1 MRKINLWLFATLAA
15 GLFVVSCSKDDGPAE
30 PDQPS
35 QPDVPVISEIAYE
48 LSDDAMVVPE
58 NTTKSFFDVDTAQ
71 HTFCLPTG
79 TPSNQVPQVGT
90 CLVVNTPTSDL
101 PDGLLA
107 KVVNVQESSKGYV
120 VTYEDA
126 ELGDAFKEIN
136 IPEQILPLGDIV
148 EHVYNS
154 RGQEIPF
161 KKVSCTRATGQK
173 TTKIQ
178 LPEMSW
184 ELPAGLE
191 LTPSMSADL
200 TMKYSMQFSDG
211 KPVYIGAKMDAD
223 IELGA
228 SLKLGAEKEFIDKHI
243 TLLTVLCGAIPVG
256 PILITPTFDIHA
268 IFKVNGEVSL
278 EASVSYKRTA
288 HAMFMY
294 QEGQGMKFSFDIDP
308 EAEDAWTF
316 TFGPKLAG
324 SVEYGLAIG
333 PHITI
338 YAKALGI
345 GAMLDVTKKET
356 ISQQFNLVEFA
367 DGKWDF
373 LKLEAANYSATM
385 KCSLAGYYQVL
396 GKPIKGFDGLDYE
409 KEVDSR
415 PVFPQFTIDEDNFM
429 EMKKNVCTLKMQMTK
444 KGLLYG
450 KYRAEWTPV
459 DDKNAK
465 AVIEY
470 FDFDD
475 EKRALLEADQAADIT
490 CKGTLKDDVTYK
502 LDVYYEYMGISLN
515 VYHKEPETLKISM
528 ITVQGSIYGT
538 SPDVAEGAPQEI
550 QIGGAF
556 SSKSTYTVTPKGKS
570 AHIHGVYKADKYD
583 LTLDCDIDDVNAI
596 ETKKAKLENI
606 QFSRISDFDQYGAHT
621 HAKMFIAVESLPMS
635 SNHTPTWESSGGGM
649 NITEFT
655 STTTTTPDDTAY
667 PPTTTTYSLY
677 PSSYNTMSITI
688 YFK

>member
-1 MRKINLWLFATLAA
+1 MLAMVA
-15 GLFVVSCSKDDGPAE
+15 CSSNDEPDGPSK
-30 PDQPS
+30 PDE
-35 QPDVPVISEIAYE
+35 PDVPIMSDITYE
-48 LSDDAMVVPE
+48 LNKQAVVVPE
-58 NTTKSFFDVDTAQ
+58 ATTKSFFKVDTVQ
-71 HTFCLPTG
+71 HTFCLPANTA
-79 TPSNQVPQVGT
+79 SDQVPTVGK
-90 CLVVNTPTSDL
+90 CLIVNTPTKDL
-101 PDGLLA
+101 PEGLLA
-107 KVVNVQESSKGYV
+107 KVVDVQKNSNGYV
-120 VTYEDA
+120 VTYQDA
-126 ELGDAFKEIN
+126 ELGDAFESID

-161 KKVSCTRATGQK
+161 NKVSCTRATGQK

-243 TLLTVLCGAIPVG
+243 TLLTVICGAIPVG

-308 EAEDAWTF
+308 EADDAWTF

-475 EKRALLEADQAADIT
+475 EKRAKLEADVTADIT
-490 CKGTLKDDVTYK
+490 CKATLRDDVTYK

-528 ITVQGSIYGT
+528 ITIQGSIYGT
-538 SPDVAEGAPQEI
+538 SPDIAEGAPQKAE
-550 QIGGAF
+550 IGGGF
-556 SSKSTYTVTPKGKS
+556 SSSKSTFTVTPKGKS
-570 AHIHGVYKADKYD
+570 AHIHANYKADKYD

-606 QFSRISDFDQYGAHT
+606 QFSRVSDFDQYGAHF
-621 HAKMFIAVESLPMS
+621 HGKMYIAVESMPMS
-635 SNHTPTWESSGGGM
+635 SDHTPTWESSGAGM
-649 NITEFT
+649 NITDYT
-655 STTTTTPDDTAY
+655 NTNTTTPDDTSY

-677 PSSYNTMSITI
+677 PSDYNTMSITI

>member
-1 MRKINLWLFATLAA
+1 MKKLDFRLLSAVVAGCFVMAA
-15 GLFVVSCSKDDGPAE
+15 CSSSDDNE
-30 PDQPS
+30 PKQPEK
-35 QPDVPVISEIAYE
+35 PDVPVISEIKYE
-48 LSDDAMVVPE
+48 MNDNVEVLSATVS
-58 NTTKSFFDVDTAQ
+58 NKFTNVDTTA
-71 HTFCLPTG
+71 HVFTMPA
-79 TPSNQVPQVGT
+79 SVEMPQVGQ
-90 CLVVNTPTSDL
+90 CLIVNTPSKAL
-101 PDGLLA
+101 PSGLLA
-107 KVVNVQESSKGYV
+107 KVKSVEKTSQGYV
-120 VTYEDA
+120 VSYEDA

-136 IPEQILPLGDIV
+136 IPEQVLPLGDIV

-154 RGQEIPF
+154 RGEEIPF
-161 KKVSCTRATGQK
+161 SKVRCTRASGEK
-173 TTKIQ
+173 TTKLE
-178 LPEMSW
+178 LPEVAW
-184 ELPAGLE
+184 ELPAGFE

-200 TMKYSMQFSDG
+200 TLKYSLQFSDG
-211 KPVYIGAKMDAD
+211 KPVYVGSKIDAD
-223 IELGA
+223 IEVGA
-228 SLKLGAEKEFIDKHI
+228 SLKLSADKDFVDKRI
-243 TLLTVLCGAIPVG
+243 LVLSVLCGAIPVG
-256 PILITPTFDIHA
+256 PIVITPSFDILA
-268 IFKVNGEVSL
+268 IFKINGEVSL

-308 EAEDAWTF
+308 EADDAWTF
-316 TFGPKLAG
+316 KFGPKLAG
-324 SVEYGLAIG
+324 GVEYGLAIG
-333 PHITI
+333 PHISI
-338 YAKALGI
+338 YAKTLGI
-345 GAMLDVTKKET
+345 GAMLDVTRNET
-356 ISQQFNLVEFA
+356 ISQQFNLAEFV
-367 DGKWDF
+367 DGKFDF
-373 LKLEAANYSATM
+373 LKLESAEYTATM

-415 PVFPQFTIDEDNFM
+415 PVFPQFTIDEDKFI
-429 EMKKNVCTLKMQMTK
+429 EMNKNVCTLKMEMTK

-459 DDKNAK
+459 DDKDAK
-465 AVIEY
+465 TIVEY
-470 FDFDD
+470 FDFDS
-475 EKRALLEADQAADIT
+475 EKRAKLEADLTADIT
-490 CKGTLKDDVTYK
+490 CKATLRDDVTYM

-515 VYHKEPETLKISM
+515 VYHKDPETLKISM

-635 SNHTPTWESSGGGM
+635 SDHTPTWESSGGGM

-655 STTTTTPDDTAY
+655 STSTTTPDDTAY